1 MNRAVTKE
9 MADVREASAS
19 DLAAIEQTA
28 RDYYEGWFNGDADR
42 MAKCLHPQLVKR
54 NIDQPDRADSP
65 IDANSWES
73 MVDGARAGRGTKHRG
88 TPFDVTVLDTT
99 RNMAAVRV
107 EGGPYVDFLHVGRF
121 GNAWRIVNVLWEPRD

>member
-1 MNRAVTKE
+1 MNRE
-9 MADVREASAS
+9 HEASAS

-28 RDYYEGWFNGDADR
+28 RDYYEGWFNGDAELL
-42 MAKCLHPQLVKR
+42 AKCLHPQLVKR
-54 NIDQPDRADSP
+54 NIDRPDRADSP

-88 TPFDVTVLDTT
+88 TPFEVTVLDTT

-107 EGGPYVDFLHVGRF
+107 EGGPYVDFLHVATPG
-121 GNAWRIVNVLWEPRD
+121 GS